1 MKHLLHF
8 RLLSVVMFA
17 GFACNVAA
25 EDKTVSTYDE
35 LKAAIEQAVEGDVIT
50 VNGTVTFTD
59 KIEIKGKKGLT
70 IKGSTQDATFDG
82 DNKTQLFNL
91 SSNSEVTFRNLV
103 ITNAYYGGEK
113 NKNGAAIYTNGGKLV
128 IEDCDFLNNK
138 IDVAQLESYEGG
150 AAVYGE
156 NVTFSAIGTN
166 FEGNIGYYGGAVYL
180 KNANSTFNGC
190 IFTGNKAG
198 TEECSATDGRGG
210 AVYVRTEN
218 ASTYKTNI
226 LNCRFNDNFALH
238 YGGAVYFNT
247 GGGGATTDYENNK
260 LTVQGCSFVGNSTMT
275 ETEKGTTGGALELAV
290 EKAVT
295 ADVMACT
302 FANNVARDNGGAI
315 NISSDAAAG
324 HMVRVNVVN
333 CTVTGNSLTEGGGG
347 NGGGI
352 SIRHKPY
359 NGSDLLTELSFV
371 NCIVSGNTGKDGFES
386 DFRIEAADNRYK
398 GIKLLRNCIFG
409 AIDEN
414 KIKLADSG
422 IEQKN
427 VVVGQTGN
435 MATEN
440 LLADAI
446 VDNSY
451 FPLKRDGYAVTCGW
465 DDVDA
470 AAKEYGLETDQLGQ
484 QLNRNLIGAVSLME
498 GDEISTGIEE
508 VAASKTA
515 DDSYYTISGVRVSK
529 PSQPGIYIHKGKKI
543 LIR

>member
-1 MKHLLHF
+1 MKYLLHF

-25 EDKTVSTYDE
+25 ENKTVSTYDD

-59 KIEIKGKKGLT
+59 KIEIKGMKGLT
-70 IKGSTQDATFDG
+70 IKGSTQDVTLDG
-82 DNKTQLFNL
+82 DNKTQLFKL
-91 SSNSEVTFRNLV
+91 SGKSEVTFKSLV
-103 ITNAYYGGEK
+103 FTNAYVGAASEEK
-113 NKNGAAIYTNGGKLV
+113 GAAIRTDGGTLN
-128 IEDCDFLNNK
+128 IENCEFLNNK
-138 IDVAQLESYEGG
+138 IDVAQLESHDGG

-156 NVTFSAIGTN
+156 NVTFSASWTI

-180 KNANSTFNGC
+180 KNANSTFDNC
-190 IFTGNKAG
+190 TFTGNKAG

-218 ASTYKTNI
+218 ASTYNTKI
-226 LNCRFNDNFALH
+226 LNCHFNDNFALH
-238 YGGAVYFNT
+238 FGGAVYFNT

-275 ETEKGTTGGALELAV
+275 GEKSGMTGGALELAV

-324 HMVRVNVVN
+324 HRVRVNVVN
-333 CTVTGNSLTEGGGG
+333 CTVTGNKLTEGGGG

-352 SIRHKPY
+352 SIRRKPY
-359 NGSDLLTELSFV
+359 SGSDLLTELSFV
-371 NCIVSGNTGKDGFES
+371 NCIISGNKAKGDSES
-386 DFRIEAADNRYK
+386 DFRIEFADNRYK

-409 AIDEN
+409 SMDESG
-414 KIKLADSG
+414 IKLADSG
-422 IEQKN
+422 IEQKY
-427 VVVGQTGN
+427 VVFGRTGTTE
-435 MATEN
+435 AEN
-440 LLADAI
+440 LL
-446 VDNSY
+446 VDELEKNSY
-451 FPLKRDGYAVTCGW
+451 FRLKRDGYAVTCGW

-470 AAKEYGLETDQLGQ
+470 AAEEYGLETDQLGQ
-484 QLNRNLIGAVSLME
+484 PLNKNLIGAVSLIE
-498 GDEISTGIEE
+498 GDEISTGIESVE
-508 VAASKTA
+508 VVETA

-529 PSQPGIYIHKGKKI
+529 PSKRGIYIHKGKKI